1 MCEAQRSITAVSWP
15 VPRCERKGGLS
26 PGNGGSCSFGQPPA
40 APAKE
45 QSVIQCLCIPTE
57 GIAAELA
64 EGGGMPGPLLHCGH
78 SSPFLCAAGNLR
90 FLRSQHCSP
99 LNRYQM
105 WVPCASH

>member
-1 MCEAQRSITAVSWP
+1 MREAQRSITAMSWP
-15 VPRCERKGGLS
+15 VPRCERKGGSARGTGDHVPLDN
-26 PGNGGSCSFGQPPA
+26 PQQPR
-40 APAKE
+40 
-45 QSVIQCLCIPTE
+45 QRSLCVPTE